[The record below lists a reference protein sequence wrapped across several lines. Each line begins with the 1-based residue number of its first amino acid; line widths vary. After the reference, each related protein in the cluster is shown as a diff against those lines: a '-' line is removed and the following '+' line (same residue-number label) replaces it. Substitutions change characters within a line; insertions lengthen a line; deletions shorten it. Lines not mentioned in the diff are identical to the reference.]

1 MLLRL
6 HQKIAPEWV
15 SNLVGLFEIL
25 SFARGS
31 FVSIGK
37 AFLAGISE
45 QPNAASISPV
55 AAIYLWGAFI
65 ANRLA
70 KVLDPRFHYYWTIT
84 ALMFIPVVNLI
95 AIISLFMA

>member
-31 FVSIGK
+31 VCFSNSGVYFINDDWIGVQVIIFNSK
-37 AFLAGISE
+37 FTLL
-45 QPNAASISPV
+45 ISPPSS
-55 AAIYLWGAFI
+55 LGKPF
-65 ANRLA
+65 
-70 KVLDPRFHYYWTIT
+70 RFSGS
-84 ALMFIPVVNLI
+84 PN
-95 AIISLFMA
+95 S

>member
-31 FVSIGK
+31 DEEK
-37 AFLAGISE
+37 ISVAE
-45 QPNAASISPV
+45 NLDCLRFRCSLLDAISC
-55 AAIYLWGAFI
+55 
-65 ANRLA
+65 RQS
-70 KVLDPRFHYYWTIT
+70 R
-84 ALMFIPVVNLI
+84 
-95 AIISLFMA
+95 